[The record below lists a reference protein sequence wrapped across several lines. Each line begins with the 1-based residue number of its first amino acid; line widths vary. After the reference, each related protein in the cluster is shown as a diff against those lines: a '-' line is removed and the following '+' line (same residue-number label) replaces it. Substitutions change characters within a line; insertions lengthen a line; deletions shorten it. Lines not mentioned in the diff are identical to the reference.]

1 MNKLNS
7 KCSVI
12 LYGFSEDGA
21 AFSGSLLVFLSALL
35 ELVPGDDDDK
45 AEEEVIEEEE
55 EVDGTSAEE
64 TDWAAE
70 VRKAVSQ
77 KKREESQQNV
87 SAKTDNESKKRA
99 ADDNEKSQA
108 KKAKAM
114 KSQVSVPPKGKK
126 KTKNS
131 TNAKISKPR
140 RRKAPVE
147 M

>member
-1 MNKLNS
+1 MDGFYVAKIQKLS
-7 KCSVI
+7 DKR
-12 LYGFSEDGA
+12 
-21 AFSGSLLVFLSALL
+21 
-35 ELVPGDDDDK
+35 PGDDDDK

-55 EVDGTSAEE
+55 EVDGTSAGE